1 MLCSLLIC
9 VVTAHVLLYY
19 VSQLSKY
26 VPYEL
31 WVVGNTRETYCFYA
45 PKAVAW
51 VTLCRDWSAHHC
63 LHLARI
69 IAIRVDS

>member
-31 WVVGNTRETYCFYA
+31 WVVGYMRETYCF
-45 PKAVAW
+45 
-51 VTLCRDWSAHHC
+51 
-63 LHLARI
+63 
-69 IAIRVDS
+69 

>member
-19 VSQLSKY
+19 VSQLSKH

-31 WVVGNTRETYCFYA
+31 WVVGNTRESTVSRRQERWRGLRYA
-45 PKAVAW
+45 VIG
-51 VTLCRDWSAHHC
+51 
-63 LHLARI
+63 ARTTASI
-69 IAIRVDS
+69 WLGVL